1 MRRIIFAA
9 TLTLITL
16 CYYNANA
23 QVPSVGTHPVNAGSL
38 LTQFAKAIKPAS
50 FLSSWASGKSGWLSK
65 AAKVASAPGMASS
78 ISSLA
83 GFIKPSM
90 FKSGFNVQEL
100 MSAAGA
106 AKSMSDATG
115 LLKNLEGGLKPE
127 AMSSDWGA
135 KKTSWESA
143 LALLK

>member
-9 TLTLITL
+9 TLTFMAL
-16 CYYNANA
+16 CYFNSNA
-23 QVPSVGTHPVNAGSL
+23 QVPNVSANHVNAGSL

-106 AKSMSDATG
+106 AKSMADATG

-135 KKTSWESA
+135 KKTGWESA

>member
-1 MRRIIFAA
+1 MRKIIFAA
-9 TLTLITL
+9 TLTLATF

-23 QVPSVGTHPVNAGSL
+23 QVPNVSANHVNAGSL

-106 AKSMSDATG
+106 AKSMSDAAG